1 MVKPIKNII
10 FDFGGV
16 LFNIDYKLTERALSK
31 LIQKPFSFKGVPG
44 LSRTL
49 NQYETGK
56 INTETFIWKI
66 QKRCNNEVQGRDVM
80 DAWNSMLL
88 SIPKERLEFLIRLKQ
103 NYKVYLL
110 SNINEMHA
118 DFADR
123 YIKKNHGMA
132 DWQNQC
138 FNKIYYS
145 HIIKNRKP
153 NKSIYNYV
161 IEDADINPSQS
172 IFIDDLA
179 DNVKIA
185 KLSGLHAVQHNPADE
200 IIDKLESYLSAIT

>member
-1 MVKPIKNII
+1 MNAIKNII

-16 LFNIDYKLTERALSK
+16 LFDINYKLTERALSE

-56 INTETFIWKI
+56 INTETFIWNI
-66 QKRCNNEVQGRDVM
+66 QKFCGDEVQGRDVM
-80 DAWNSMLL
+80 IAWNAMLL
-88 SIPKERLEFLIRLKQ
+88 SIPKARLEFLTKLKE

-118 DFADR
+118 DFVDR
-123 YIKKNHGMA
+123 YIKKNHGM
-132 DWQNQC
+132 DNWQAQC
-138 FNKIYYS
+138 FDKVYYS
-145 HIIKNRKP
+145 HIIHKRKP
-153 NKSIYNYV
+153 NKSVYNYV
-161 IEDADINPSQS
+161 IEHGNINPNES

-179 DNVKIA
+179 DNVNAA
-185 KLSGLHAVQHNPADE
+185 KQAGLHSVRHNPTDE
-200 IIDKLESYLSAIT
+200 IIDKLESYLEIIS

>member
-1 MVKPIKNII
+1 MKPIKNII

-16 LFNIDYKLTERALSK
+16 LFNIDYKITERALSQ
-31 LIQKPFSFKGVPG
+31 LMQQPFSFKGVPG

-66 QKRCNNEVQGRDVM
+66 QKKCSEEVQGRDVM
-80 DAWNSMLL
+80 TAWNSMLL
-88 SIPKERLEFLIRLKQ
+88 SIPKVRLEFLVKLRE

-123 YIKKNHGMA
+123 YINKNHGIK
-132 DWQNQC
+132 DWQDRC
-138 FNKIYYS
+138 FDKIYYS
-145 HIIKNRKP
+145 HIIHKRKP
-153 NKSIYNYV
+153 NKSVYNYV
-161 IEDADINPSQS
+161 IEDSQIKPDES
-172 IFIDDLA
+172 LFIDDLA
-179 DNVKIA
+179 QNVNAA
-185 KLSGLHAVQHNPADE
+185 KVAGLHSVQHSPADE
-200 IIDKLESYLSAIT
+200 IIDKLESYLEVNL